1 MKKFYLGIALTMAL
15 ASCTQEELVNST
27 NESKLQ
33 VSVESN
39 NTLSRVGF
47 DKADNWSFFWHNGDE
62 IWVNDGIMDTDAS
75 DKSKTATFTGYGVN
89 TSTGYA
95 VYPYAIAKRK
105 VNGTEFTWD
114 LPETYTYTDI
124 DADFFESAQSIPMYA
139 KVSNGNASFKHLG
152 AIVAFKFNDW
162 TLTGEHIFT
171 LTSSKKITGEFTTN
185 LASTNPGFETNTDK
199 EDEVTITYNRPSNAT
214 ETSIVFY
221 VPVPTGTY
229 DLYVELAVDGKTK
242 FTKSSKNKTVNL
254 GDIVWADIKPS
265 SLQGD
270 NKDVKEV
277 RSIAQINDQILSTT
291 KEDLTVQVTE
301 EVTGNQTI
309 EIPASLNSNT
319 TTFMFDNVA
328 DDAVI
333 TINNATSGAYDG
345 KVIIEV
351 PVGET
356 IPTVNANIP
365 NGEVYIKQGTI
376 TTLIVSSK
384 KNTTIIGA
392 GVTVGTL
399 TVNQGN
405 VRVEKEGV
413 INTIDNKTNGTL
425 YITNAGGTLPK
436 TLPDNT
442 IVIYENTE
450 HDVVLNGKYSADNI
464 TDLLG
469 YGKDVLNT
477 TELSFV
483 LAAGQYK
490 EVVKVTGGK
499 NITFEPANVDDEVTI
514 AGIDHQS
521 NANPSTIVVKNI
533 TLDNTLQ
540 TEGWFTGTAPNIK
553 PCVGAWG
560 GNFTFEDCKFI
571 VSGESKAETG
581 VMTWWTT
588 APALS
593 LTFTGCEFVGYNDHA
608 SARAMQ
614 IYGNVNMQV
623 TDCTFNTKKDY
634 SLKYVAKE
642 GNVATFV
649 GNKVYNSE
657 NFVQLGSAPYAGE
670 NYKVYIN
677 STTLGE
683 GVAHYYIDNDENQMV
698 YIDGSLVVSTDEQ
711 LLSALTDATA
721 SEINILLTTD
731 LSVDITAWETLAFG
745 SSSTNLISIDC
756 DNHKLTFNQLNSDWN
771 NIATKNNAKLIIKNG
786 QITNSG
792 HNDGPWNRHDLNFAC
807 DVELVDITSD
817 KAIALKAGGTL
828 TRVTIN
834 DANTSDT
841 YAVWIQP
848 KGQTV
853 TLNECTIDMI
863 NCTDGRGIK
872 IDNQY
877 LKEEE
882 ESKITLNISK
892 TTFKTEEKSAILV
905 KSNKGAIITLSELD
919 ITEVAAD
926 STNPVWVDSATAA
939 SADLVVVTGG
949 SKFIEK

>member
-1 MKKFYLGIALTMAL
+1 MAL

-277 RSIAQINDQILSTT
+277 TSIAQINDQILSTT

-540 TEGWFTGTAPNIK
+540 IDGWFTGTAPNIK

-560 GNFTFEDCKFI
+560 GYFTFEDCKFI

-581 VMTWWTT
+581 VMTWWTGENDMT
-588 APALS
+588 LKFEKC
-593 LTFTGCEFVGYNDHA
+593 TFEGNNA

-614 IYGNVNMQV
+614 IYGHVDLAIE
-623 TDCTFNTKKDY
+623 DCTFNTNYRY
-634 SLKYVAKE
+634 SLKYVGEE
-642 GNVATFV
+642 GHTATFEN
-649 GNKVYNSE
+649 NKVYNAT
-657 NFVQLGSAPYAGE
+657 NFVELGTTTTKYQGQNCIVKFIS
-670 NYKVYIN
+670 
-677 STTLGE
+677 STLGE
-683 GVAHYYIDNDENQMV
+683 GVGNYNVANDEGQTIYV
-698 YIDGSLVVSTDEQ
+698 DGSLVVSTDEQ
-711 LLSALTDATA
+711 FLSALTDATA
-721 SEINILLTTD
+721 SDIKILLDADVNLPQDKDVSASKVSIDGNNHVIQITSHYRNLFADFTASDAKLVLKNLTVKGAKTKTTD
-731 LSVDITAWETLAFG
+731 G
-745 SSSTNLISIDC
+745 SPINKTWDLYSIM
-756 DNHKLTFNQLNSDWN
+756 FN
-771 NIATKNNAKLIIKNG
+771 
-786 QITNSG
+786 
-792 HNDGPWNRHDLNFAC
+792 C
-807 DVELVDITSD
+807 DVEMTNVNFDQCVCIADGANAVLNNVNITENTNPGLYAMWIEAKGSTV
-817 KAIALKAGGTL
+817 I
-828 TRVTIN
+828 IN
-834 DANTSDT
+834 KS
-841 YAVWIQP
+841 
-848 KGQTV
+848 K
-853 TLNECTIDMI
+853 IDNI
-863 NCTDGRGIK
+863 NGRGIK
-872 IDNQY
+872 IDEQY
-877 LKEEE
+877 V
-882 ESKITLNISK
+882 ESTGGTVKKTILNVTDTEFITSAKAAIMVKSKAGADITLANINI
-892 TTFKTEEKSAILV
+892 E
-905 KSNKGAIITLSELD
+905 N
-919 ITEVAAD
+919 VAAD
-926 STNPVWVDSATAA
+926 KVNAVWCDENAA
-939 SADLVVVTGG
+939 SYNDLITVIGG
-949 SKFIEK
+949 QKKIEGQ

>member
-1 MKKFYLGIALTMAL
+1 MNLKYCLSALMAMAILAACQDEKDIWDATPDSSEIRVSALREDVGYSRTTLSEEYKINWHENDQLSVFLGAMINQKFMIHDGAGTGFATFKGTGDIYITGGSESSSGAFTNIAYYPY
-15 ASCTQEELVNST
+15 
-27 NESKLQ
+27 NESL
-33 VSVESN
+33 
-39 NTLSRVGF
+39 
-47 DKADNWSFFWHNGDE
+47 
-62 IWVNDGIMDTDAS
+62 
-75 DKSKTATFTGYGVN
+75 
-89 TSTGYA
+89 
-95 VYPYAIAKRK
+95 
-105 VNGTEFTWD
+105 
-114 LPETYTYTDI
+114 
-124 DADFFESAQSIPMYA
+124 
-139 KVSNGNASFKHLG
+139 
-152 AIVAFKFNDW
+152 
-162 TLTGEHIFT
+162 
-171 LTSSKKITGEFTTN
+171 
-185 LASTNPGFETNTDK
+185 
-199 EDEVTITYNRPSNAT
+199 
-214 ETSIVFY
+214 
-221 VPVPTGTY
+221 
-229 DLYVELAVDGKTK
+229 
-242 FTKSSKNKTVNL
+242 
-254 GDIVWADIKPS
+254 
-265 SLQGD
+265 
-270 NKDVKEV
+270 
-277 RSIAQINDQILSTT
+277 SIAQGNNGEYTIATSLPFEQRYCEGSFGQDAYHMVAVAESNRDYAFSFKNIGSMFMLYLKGSAEIT
-291 KEDLTVQVTE
+291 KIELKSKSNKLAGE
-301 EVTGNQTI
+301 CTI
-309 EIPASLNSNT
+309 VAAY
-319 TTFMFDNVA
+319 NVSPKV
-328 DDAVI
+328 DFSE
-333 TINNATSGAYDG
+333 NATS
-345 KVIIEV
+345 
-351 PVGET
+351 
-356 IPTVNANIP
+356 
-365 NGEVYIKQGTI
+365 TI
-376 TTLIVSSK
+376 TLDCMSQEGT
-384 KNTTIIGA
+384 
-392 GVTVGTL
+392 GVQL
-399 TVNQGN
+399 N
-405 VRVEKEGV
+405 EKEATVFVFAVPPMSGAANDLTFTIYDSAYGYMIYENAAAYGV
-413 INTIDNKTNGTL
+413 ERNKYYTFGEKKAVEYKAAAYN
-425 YITNAGGTLPK
+425 
-436 TLPDNT
+436 LPDNAVAWIGSDT
-442 IVIYENTE
+442 YTSISSAVENSQPNDVIK
-450 HDVVLNGKYSADNI
+450 VKPGKY
-464 TDLLG
+464 T
-469 YGKDVLNT
+469 
-477 TELSFV
+477 
-483 LAAGQYK
+483 
-490 EVVKVTGGK
+490 EVVNVKGGK
-499 NITFEPANVDDEVTI
+499 NVTIQPANEGDEVTI

-521 NANPSTIVVKNI
+521 NANPSTIAVKNI

-540 TEGWFTGTAPNIK
+540 TEGWFIGTSPNIK
-553 PCVGAWG
+553 PCVGAWA

-593 LTFTGCEFVGYNDHA
+593 LTFTGCEFVGYNDHN

-614 IYGNVNMQV
+614 IYGNVNMKV

>member
-1 MKKFYLGIALTMAL
+1 MAL

-152 AIVAFKFNDW
+152 AIVAFKFNNW

-277 RSIAQINDQILSTT
+277 TSIAQINDQILSTT

-571 VSGESKAETG
+571 VSGESQAETG

-593 LTFTGCEFVGYNDHA
+593 LTFAGCEFVGYNDHT

-614 IYGNVNMQV
+614 IYGNVNMKV
-623 TDCTFNTKKDY
+623 TDCTFKTKKDY
-634 SLKYVAKE
+634 SLKYVAEE
-642 GNVATFV
+642 GNVATFE
-649 GNKVYNSE
+649 GNKVNNSKY
-657 NFVQLGSAPYAGE
+657 FVQLGSASYAGN
-670 NYKVYIN
+670 NYKAKIN
-677 STTLGE
+677 NTTLGE
-683 GVAHYYIDNDENQMV
+683 GVAHYKIDNDENQII
-698 YIDGSLVVSTDEQ
+698 YIDGSAIAYNADVL
-711 LLSALTDATA
+711 A
-721 SEINILLTTD
+721 SLLT
-731 LSVDITAWETLAFG
+731 ANEE
-745 SSSTNLISIDC
+745 
-756 DNHKLTFNQLNSDWN
+756 
-771 NIATKNNAKLIIKNG
+771 NIAVKLADNIEIPITSLGSQTPGSGEYKLGGKNTETITIDLNEKKLNITTTYWSGIGAKNDEATITIKNG
-786 QITNSG
+786 TMASSQATGTWNSY
-792 HNDGPWNRHDLNFAC
+792 DVTFANC
-807 DVELVDITSD
+807 NYVIENVVFE
-817 KAIALKAGGTL
+817 KAIAFTNADRT
-828 TRVTIN
+828 VTMN
-834 DANTSDT
+834 DVSIKETHDY
-841 YAVWIQP
+841 YALWVSA
-848 KGQTV
+848 KGQTIDIDG
-853 TLNECTIDMI
+853 LTI
-863 NCTDGRGIK
+863 NSAGRGIK
-872 IDNQY
+872 IDDQY
-877 LKEEE
+877 VDTPVKV
-882 ESKITLNISK
+882 TLEVSNA
-892 TTFKTEEKSAILV
+892 TFDTKNKAAILV
-905 KSNKGAIITLSELD
+905 KSTAGADITLANINIEN
-919 ITEVAAD
+919 VAAD
-926 STNPVWVDSATAA
+926 KVNAVWCDENAA
-939 SADLVVVTGG
+939 SYNDLITVIGG
-949 SKFIEK
+949 QKKIEGQ